1 MNSHAAANGRSA
13 LPTHQPQRLIS
24 VSLDAND
31 LSYAAFLAHARSHA
45 LPRFFWQDAAVEPN
59 HEPVTLA
66 AMGIAANLTAWGYGR
81 FKNIHQQA
89 QTLYATAHL
98 EAHTHRHSLPR
109 LFGGFSFRDDFA
121 PDNTWSI
128 YAPAQFILPHIQLAR
143 SPAGSWLTLN
153 ALVPPD
159 EDPTTL
165 IPELQDA
172 LRAQLDHLLTF
183 EEDGTQ
189 IAVSQ
194 PNIRYPMPYVMWE
207 NNINRAVQDMHST
220 PLNKV
225 VLARVCEIKFDHTIN
240 IDQTL
245 GNLLQTYPDCYVFL
259 FEPRPGHAFLGA
271 TPELLARVEGTML
284 RTMGLA
290 GTAKR
295 GTTDAETERYA
306 QQLLNSRKDQHEHAL
321 VVDSLRRKLAPLSA
335 ALTIPD
341 TPVVLRL
348 NSIQHLFT
356 PISATLRQGEGI
368 LPIVDRLHPT
378 PALGGSPRDLAI
390 AFIQQAEP
398 VPRGWYAA
406 PIGTILPNLDGA
418 FGVAIRSAA
427 VENRRAWLYAGA
439 GIVQDS
445 EPEKEW
451 DETELKFTPMKRAL
465 GLTQRAG
472 SAVL

>member
-1 MNSHAAANGRSA
+1 MNNNGFPNGRTPISK
-13 LPTHQPQRLIS
+13 LQSQRLIA
-24 VSLDAND
+24 VSIE
-31 LSYAAFLAHARSHA
+31 AASLTPVVFLAHARSHA
-45 LPRFFWQDAAVEPN
+45 LPRFFWQDAAIEPN

-66 AMGIAANLTAWGYGR
+66 GMGIAANLTAWGNGR
-81 FKNIHQQA
+81 FQNIHQQA
-89 QTLYATAHL
+89 KTLYATANLDAISH
-98 EAHTHRHSLPR
+98 AQGLPR

-128 YAPAQFILPHIQLAR
+128 YAPAQFILPHIQLTR
-143 SPAGSWLTLN
+143 SAVGSWLTLN

-159 EDPTTL
+159 EDPAAL
-165 IPELQDA
+165 LPELKEA
-172 LRAQLDHLLTF
+172 LRAQLDHLLAFKANEAET
-183 EEDGTQ
+183 
-189 IAVSQ
+189 AVAQ
-194 PNIRYPMPYVMWE
+194 PNIRYPMPYPTWQT
-207 NNINRAVQDMHST
+207 NINRAVHDMRTT

-225 VLARVCEIKFDHTIN
+225 VLARVCELKFDHEIN

-271 TPELLARVEGTML
+271 TPELLARIDGVQL

-295 GTTDAETERYA
+295 GTTDTETKRYA
-306 QQLLNSRKDQHEHAL
+306 QELLDSRKDQHEHAL
-321 VVDSLRRKLAPLSA
+321 VVDSLRRKLSPISA
-335 ALTIPD
+335 ALDIPNAP
-341 TPVVLRL
+341 TVLRL

-356 PISATLRQGEGI
+356 PVSGTLRQGEGI
-368 LPIVDRLHPT
+368 LPLVDRLHPT
-378 PALGGSPRDLAI
+378 PALGGSPRDLAMT
-390 AFIQQAEP
+390 FIQESEP

-465 GLTQRAG
+465 GVTQPVEA
-472 SAVL
+472 AVS